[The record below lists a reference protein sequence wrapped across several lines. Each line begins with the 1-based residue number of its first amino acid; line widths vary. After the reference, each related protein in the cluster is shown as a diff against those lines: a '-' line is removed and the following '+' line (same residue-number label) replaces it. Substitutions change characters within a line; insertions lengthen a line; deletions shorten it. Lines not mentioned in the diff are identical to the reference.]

1 MKKLDRAFF
10 LRDTITVAGDLLG
23 RILVHHTEEG
33 LTAGRIVET
42 EAYCGVSDAACHS
55 AKGNRQGRV
64 AIMYGEGGFAYVYL
78 IYGMYCCM
86 NVVTRPEEHPE
97 AVLIRAL
104 EPLEGVALMAERRNQ
119 KGLTEEQQW
128 RALCSGPGKLCQA
141 MAIDRS
147 CYGLDLL
154 GDKLYLLEGQPIA
167 AEEVGTTARIN
178 VSYAGEAAAYPWRF
192 IIKDSSYVSVAK

>member
-10 LRDTITVAGDLLG
+10 LRDTITVARDLLG
-23 RILVHHTEEG
+23 RILVRRAKEG

-55 AKGNRQGRV
+55 AKGDRQGRV
-64 AIMYGEGGFAYVYL
+64 AVMYGEGGFAYVYL

-86 NVVTRPEEHPE
+86 NVVTRPAGEPE
-97 AVLIRAL
+97 AILIRAL
-104 EPLEGVALMAERRNQ
+104 EPLEGLALMAERRNLKDWAEDRQ
-119 KGLTEEQQW
+119 L

-141 MAIDRS
+141 MAIDRR

-154 GDKLYLLEGQPIA
+154 GDELYLLEGRPIA
-167 AEEVGTTARIN
+167 AEETGTTARVN
-178 VSYAGEAAAYPWRF
+178 VRYAGEAA
-192 IIKDSSYVSVAK
+192 